1 MNRRS
6 DEKPRRGCFSNCF
19 ITFLILVILLS
30 CGLFLWA
37 DLSTSLTERPA
48 SLDKTGLFSTTANI
62 LILGSDT
69 RESGESGESGRA
81 DTIMILGLK
90 MFRKSNSLLSI
101 PRDSRVEIEG
111 HGIGKINA
119 AYFYEGQDLMVSTVK
134 NLTDLKINH
143 IIEMDFQGFKELVDA
158 VGGVMI
164 NVSERLVDDKSGAN
178 FEPGTYL
185 MDGDQALAYVRSR
198 ATASADLGRIERQQ
212 YFLRQL
218 MKRLADPSVFILRSP
233 KIFIALKN
241 NVKTDMNAAHLFKYG
256 IFMAWLGLKSLNAE
270 TLPGKTA
277 TIDGV
282 SYVVID
288 QGKAFDTI
296 ERLFGD

>member
-1 MNRRS
+1 LNRRS

-19 ITFLILVILLS
+19 VTFLILVILLS

-48 SLDKTGLFSTTANI
+48 SLDKTGLFSMTANI

-69 RESGESGESGRA
+69 RESGESGRA

-158 VGGVMI
+158 VGGVTI

-185 MDGDQALAYVRSR
+185 MDGDQALAFVRSR

-218 MKRLADPSVFILRSP
+218 MKRLADPSVFVLRSP
-233 KIFIALKN
+233 KIFLALKN

-256 IFMAWLGLKSLNAE
+256 IFMAWFGLKGLNAE

>member
-1 MNRRS
+1 LNRRS

-19 ITFLILVILLS
+19 VTFLILVILLS

-69 RESGESGESGRA
+69 RESGESGRA

-158 VGGVMI
+158 VGGVTI

-218 MKRLADPSVFILRSP
+218 MKRLADPSVFVLRSP
-233 KIFIALKN
+233 KIFLALKN

-256 IFMAWLGLKSLNAE
+256 IFMAWFGLKSLNAE

-282 SYVVID
+282 SYIVID
-288 QGKAFDTI
+288 QEKAFDTI